1 MENGRIY
8 IIDTIGPNQTVVI
21 NGVLYFIARG
31 YRGGVTMKELGKW
44 TGNIPDQSA
53 YRDDEIIAKNK
64 AEKEIRQDK
73 ARSGVRRK
81 HGIKSID
88 EMFEEQER
96 EFNKSV
102 EESRKTFNKRVKE
115 QKEEFERL

>member
-8 IIDTIGPNQTVVI
+8 IIDIIGPNQTVVI

-31 YRGGVTMKELGKW
+31 YRGGVTVKELGKW

-53 YRDDEIIAKNK
+53 YRDDEIVAKNA

-73 ARSGVRRK
+73 VISGVRRK

-88 EMFEEQER
+88 EIIEEQKR
-96 EFNKSV
+96 EFNNSV
-102 EESRKTFNKRVKE
+102 EESRKEFNKHIKE
-115 QKEEFERL
+115 QKEEFEKL